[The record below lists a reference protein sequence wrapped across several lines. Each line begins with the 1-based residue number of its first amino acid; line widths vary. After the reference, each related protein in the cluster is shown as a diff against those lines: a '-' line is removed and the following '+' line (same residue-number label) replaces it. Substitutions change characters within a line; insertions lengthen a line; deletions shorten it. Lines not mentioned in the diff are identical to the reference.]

1 MTDSATLTVR
11 LPAQTKEQLA
21 ELASLTRRTR
31 SFLAAEAIAGYVA
44 RELAIVAAIERGR
57 GDARAGRVLAHEEV
71 MREARAAIE
80 EARTKP

>member
-1 MTDSATLTVR
+1 MADSVTMTVR

-21 ELASLTRRTR
+21 ELASRTRRTS

-57 GDARAGRVLAHEEV
+57 EDARAGRVVPHDTV
-71 MREARAAIE
+71 MREARAVIAK
-80 EARTKP
+80 ARTKP

>member
-1 MTDSATLTVR
+1 MAESTTLTVR

-21 ELASLTRRTR
+21 ELANLTRRTS

-57 GDARAGRVLAHEEV
+57 EDARMGRVVPHDAV
-71 MREARAAIE
+71 MREARAVIE
-80 EARTKP
+80 DARTKP